1 MCSKCAKWIHII
13 SCWKTRELGIQIGFN
28 DNEFDEIILLILS
41 FISILVF
48 VLPNPLSDDDSYF
61 TTPVFSVKIQIF
73 GDSFFS
79 TFLLK
84 SGDWKSICTQ
94 SKVSIFRDRSVIDSS
109 FIVTLKASW
118 WGFNENKSRLIESSE
133 KNIFISPNKRIE
145 WAKRTSEIMA
155 KYKYF
160 TNEWDQKGFIFIKPE
175 PGGF

>member
-1 MCSKCAKWIHII
+1 MCSKCAKWIHRI
-13 SCWKTRELGIQIGFN
+13 SRACRKTRELDIQIGFN

-109 FIVTLKASW
+109 FIGLFFLGWRGIFASISHQKHELWNSTYSHPRSALPGKFNYRVTKKVC
-118 WGFNENKSRLIESSE
+118 NRVLI
-133 KNIFISPNKRIE
+133 
-145 WAKRTSEIMA
+145 
-155 KYKYF
+155 
-160 TNEWDQKGFIFIKPE
+160 
-175 PGGF
+175 